1 MKKQILLFLIIM
13 PFAFAEY
20 EINYFINDYSNILS
34 DSQILEIEPIL
45 KEIFDSK
52 IAEYSIVIIDSLEGR
67 DINSYAYELAEGNL
81 GDKTKN
87 NGLLLLVALNDRQ
100 YRFEVGRGI
109 EDKLPDIAMGRIGRN
124 YLEPNFKNQDYALG
138 IKEASLAIKALL
150 TDNIDSEYYVDKSD
164 NGDTIGLIIFIILFT
179 IVFLV
184 IFYSNKSSK
193 HKRSNPDYFTAAWIL
208 SQILKGG
215 KGGSGGFGG
224 FGGGGFGGGGAR
236 GGW

>member
-1 MKKQILLFLIIM
+1 M
-13 PFAFAEY
+13 
-20 EINYFINDYSNILS
+20 
-34 DSQILEIEPIL
+34 
-45 KEIFDSK
+45 
-52 IAEYSIVIIDSLEGR
+52 
-67 DINSYAYELAEGNL
+67 
-81 GDKTKN
+81 
-87 NGLLLLVALNDRQ
+87 AL
-100 YRFEVGRGI
+100 I

-193 HKRSNPDYFTAAWIL
+193 HKRNYSNSFSEYY
-208 SQILKGG
+208 
-215 KGGSGGFGG
+215 
-224 FGGGGFGGGGAR
+224 
-236 GGW
+236 